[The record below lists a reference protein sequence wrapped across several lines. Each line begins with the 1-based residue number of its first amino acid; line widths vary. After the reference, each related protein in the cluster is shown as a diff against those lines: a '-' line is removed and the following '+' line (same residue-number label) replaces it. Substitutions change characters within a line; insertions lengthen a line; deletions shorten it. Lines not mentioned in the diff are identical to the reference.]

1 MAYSRLFTQALGGT
15 ALGFLLS
22 RAGLSTWSEV
32 HAMLGLRSPRLYYVF
47 AAAVLASMVFWWS
60 LRRRGVVLRPRPV
73 HAGSVLGAVIFALG
87 WAVSGACPAVAII
100 QLGEGKAL
108 ALFTLAGI
116 FLGDSLCKVLQSVW
130 PKFESPGCM
139 DG

>member
-1 MAYSRLFTQALGGT
+1 MVYSRLVTQALGGA

-22 RAGLSTWSEV
+22 RAGLSNWAEL
-32 HAMLGLRSPRLYYVF
+32 HGMLGLQSPRLYYVF
-47 AAAVLASMVFWWS
+47 GAAVLASMVFWRI
-60 LRRRGVVLRPRPV
+60 LRRHGAVLRPRTV
-73 HAGSVLGAVIFALG
+73 HAGSILGAVIFGLG

-108 ALFTLAGI
+108 ALFTVAGI
-116 FLGDSLCKVLQSVW
+116 FIGDSLCKLAQGAW

-139 DG
+139 DS